1 MKRARHTQGE
11 HDNTERWLLTYSDL
25 ITLLLGLFV
34 ILYAMSNIDATK
46 YTALVNAFGD
56 VFGESPVGRGAG
68 IAGGIQPPIN
78 VMQSDRN
85 RMENEIREA
94 LQHHAQAGGIT
105 VSNNARG
112 VTIHIADGLLFESGS
127 ADLKPSSAAALDTIA
142 GVLARFPNDVRV
154 EGHTDNVPI
163 ATGAFPSNWHLSV
176 ARALS
181 TAYYLVQR
189 HGLAQER
196 VGVVGY
202 SEFRPLVPNTTDE
215 NRSRNRRVDIV
226 VVTKVAEEGVTER
239 NNHMEVIR

>member
-1 MKRARHTQGE
+1 VKRIRHKAGE
-11 HDNTERWLLTYSDL
+11 HENTERWLLTYADL

-56 VFGESPVGRGAG
+56 VFGETPVGRGPG

-85 RMENEIREA
+85 RIDNEIREA
-94 LQHHAQAGGIT
+94 LQNHAESGGIT
-105 VSNNARG
+105 ISNNARG
-112 VTIHIADGLLFESGS
+112 VTIHIAEGLLFESGS

-163 ATGAFPSNWHLSV
+163 STAAFPSNWHLSV
-176 ARALS
+176 ARALN
-181 TAYYLVQR
+181 TAYYLVQK
-189 HGLAQER
+189 HGLNQER

-202 SEFRPLVPNTTDE
+202 SEFHPLVANTSVE
-215 NRSRNRRVDIV
+215 NRARNRRVDIV
-226 VVTKVAEEGVTER
+226 VVTKVAEERDTEHF
-239 NNHMEVIR
+239 NHMEVMQ

>member
-1 MKRARHTQGE
+1 VKRTRHTE
-11 HDNTERWLLTYSDL
+11 VEPENTDRWLLTYADL

-56 VFGESPVGRGAG
+56 VFGETPVGRGAG

-85 RMENEIREA
+85 RIDNEIREA
-94 LQHHAQAGGIT
+94 LQHHSESGAIT
-105 VSNNARG
+105 ISNNARG
-112 VTIHIADGLLFESGS
+112 VTIHIAEGLLFESGS
-127 ADLKPSSAAALDTIA
+127 ADLKPSAAAALDTIA

-163 ATGAFPSNWHLSV
+163 STSAFPSNWHLSV
-176 ARALS
+176 ARALN
-181 TAYYLVQR
+181 TAYYLVTK
-189 HGLAQER
+189 HGLKQER

-202 SEFRPLVPNTTDE
+202 SEFQPLAPNTSVD
-215 NRSRNRRVDIV
+215 NRARNRRVDIV
-226 VVTKVAEEGVTER
+226 VVTKVAEEANTEHL
-239 NNHMEVIR
+239 NHMEVMQ